1 MSTKSIAARRKKA
14 RAAARPANETVA
26 CAFMDHLFVVCQCR
40 ESRGGSDAD
49 AACPYS
55 LETPTTPKPAAREG
69 VRLPALLCNKK

>member
-1 MSTKSIAARRKKA
+1 LSTKSSAARRRKT
-14 RAAARPANETVA
+14 RAAARPANETIA
-26 CAFMDHLFVVCQCR
+26 CVFIDHLFVVCQCR
-40 ESRGGSDAD
+40 ATRGAGAG

>member
-1 MSTKSIAARRKKA
+1 MSTKSNAARRGKA
-14 RAAARPANETVA
+14 RASARPANETIA
-26 CAFMDHLFVVCQCR
+26 CVFMDHLFVVCQCR
-40 ESRGGSDAD
+40 ESRGAAA

>member
-1 MSTKSIAARRKKA
+1 LSTKSSAARQKKA
-14 RAAARPANETVA
+14 RASARPANETIA
-26 CAFMDHLFVVCQCR
+26 CVFMDHLFVVCQCR
-40 ESRGGSDAD
+40 ESRGGGGD

>member
-1 MSTKSIAARRKKA
+1 
-14 RAAARPANETVA
+14 
-26 CAFMDHLFVVCQCR
+26 MDHLFVVCQCR
-40 ESRGGSDAD
+40 ESRNGDAD

>member
-1 MSTKSIAARRKKA
+1 
-14 RAAARPANETVA
+14 
-26 CAFMDHLFVVCQCR
+26 MDHLFVVCQCR
-40 ESRGGSDAD
+40 ESRGAAAA

>member
-1 MSTKSIAARRKKA
+1 MSIKSSSAGRRKA
-14 RAAARPANETVA
+14 RAAARPANETIA
-26 CAFMDHLFVVCQCR
+26 CVFMDHLFVVCQCR
-40 ESRGGSDAD
+40 ESRGGD